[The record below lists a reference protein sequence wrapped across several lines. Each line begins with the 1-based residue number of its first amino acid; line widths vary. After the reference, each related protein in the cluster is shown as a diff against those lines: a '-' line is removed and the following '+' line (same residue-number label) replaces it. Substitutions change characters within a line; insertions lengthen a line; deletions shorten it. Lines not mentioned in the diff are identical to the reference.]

1 MKIIA
6 IIFLISITCS
16 ICFAEL
22 QIPETIKENSRQMKL
37 NDKLDEKEVMF
48 LLSLLV
54 DQRIIQNTHT
64 LQQIYTIPEEGKT
77 EFIKISG
84 RINEL
89 RRTAQVNLE
98 IIKPDGTFDKI
109 TSPLIETGS
118 YSTVYAIDSKSQ
130 IGTYK
135 VISYFSGEKKS
146 VSYFHL
152 SKTKVEHQSFPLWL
166 VTTFQWWSEDK
177 ISDLDLINS
186 VQHLANL
193 GLIQIPEK
201 SPSLYVNVTGEKLV
215 RRGTTHTINVHV
227 TDGIYPIN
235 GAKVTL
241 TIEDYG
247 ENIIREFDGFT
258 DQTGFFVYSWEI
270 PKTYSDYETLLAFI
284 SVSGNG
290 LSQTKIFK
298 FQVYCLPGT
307 SNCDIEG
314 N

>member
-6 IIFLISITCS
+6 IIFLISVTCS
-16 ICFAEL
+16 MCFAEF
-22 QIPETIKENSRQMKL
+22 QIPESIKETSKQMNLK
-37 NDKLDEKEVMF
+37 DKLDEKGVMS

-54 DQRIIQNTHT
+54 NQRIIQNTHT
-64 LQQIYTIPEEGKT
+64 LQQIYSIPEEGKT

-84 RINEL
+84 RIDEL

-118 YSTVYAIDSKSQ
+118 YSTVYPIDSKSQ

-152 SKTKVEHQSFPLWL
+152 SKVKVENQSFPPWL
-166 VTTFQWWSEDK
+166 TTSFKWWSEDK
-177 ISDLDLINS
+177 ISDSDLINS

-201 SPSLYVNVTGEKLV
+201 SA
-215 RRGTTHTINVHV
+215 HT
-227 TDGIYPIN
+227 
-235 GAKVTL
+235 AL
-241 TIEDYG
+241 TPAG
-247 ENIIREFDGFT
+247 
-258 DQTGFFVYSWEI
+258 S
-270 PKTYSDYETLLAFI
+270 
-284 SVSGNG
+284 
-290 LSQTKIFK
+290 
-298 FQVYCLPGT
+298 
-307 SNCDIEG
+307 
-314 N
+314 

>member
-1 MKIIA
+1 M
-6 IIFLISITCS
+6 
-16 ICFAEL
+16 CFAEF
-22 QIPETIKENSRQMKL
+22 QIPESIKETSKQMNLK
-37 NDKLDEKEVMF
+37 DKLDEKGVMS

-54 DQRIIQNTHT
+54 NQRIIQNTHT
-64 LQQIYTIPEEGKT
+64 LQQIYSIPEEGKT

-84 RINEL
+84 RIDEL

-118 YSTVYAIDSKSQ
+118 YSTVYPIDSKSQ

-152 SKTKVEHQSFPLWL
+152 SKVKVENQSFPPWL
-166 VTTFQWWSEDK
+166 TTSFKWWSEDK
-177 ISDLDLINS
+177 ISDSDLVNS

-201 SPSLYVNVTGEKLV
+201 SPTLHVDVTGETLV

-227 TDGIYPIN
+227 TDGIYSIN

-258 DQTGFFVYSWEI
+258 DQNGFFIFSWEI

-290 LSQTKIFK
+290 LSQTKLFK

>member
-1 MKIIA
+1 M
-6 IIFLISITCS
+6 
-16 ICFAEL
+16 CFAEF
-22 QIPETIKENSRQMKL
+22 QIPESIKETSKQMNLK
-37 NDKLDEKEVMF
+37 DKLDEKGVMS

-54 DQRIIQNTHT
+54 NQRIIQNTHT
-64 LQQIYTIPEEGKT
+64 LQQIYSIPEEGKT

-84 RINEL
+84 RIDEL

-118 YSTVYAIDSKSQ
+118 YSTVYPIDSKSQ

-152 SKTKVEHQSFPLWL
+152 SKVKVENQSFPPWL
-166 VTTFQWWSEDK
+166 TTSFKWWSEDK
-177 ISDLDLINS
+177 ISDSDLVNS

-201 SPSLYVNVTGEKLV
+201 SPTLHVDVTGETLV

-227 TDGIYPIN
+227 TDGIYSIN

-258 DQTGFFVYSWEI
+258 DQNGFFIFSWEI

-290 LSQTKIFK
+290 LSQTKLFK

-307 SNCDIEG
+307 SNCDIKG